1 MGVTISTHNGSAV
14 AREHNIR
21 NQTVVS
27 KEPHIDINGKHE
39 IWIDE
44 PVRKAYDRLFGEAL
58 EAYNAKQS
66 RPERQIDNYYHAV
79 CKDKKKHPV
88 YEMVI
93 GVYGKNEDGS
103 PICSEEQGKEI
114 MRQFVENWRERN
126 PNLELIG
133 AYYHA
138 DEEGEPHVHLDYV
151 PVAHGYTRGLET
163 QTGLVKALGEQGF
176 EKSGKETAQIQ
187 WERRENDYLTS
198 LCERVGLRVDHPRAE
213 GREHIDTATFKLQTQ
228 IQRLEQA
235 TEQEQGRYAQ
245 VAIMADEAEA
255 RATDAEVRA
264 KGAEQRATEAEHKLE
279 KANAKVEI
287 ATKEMKN
294 ALDKA
299 AKASEITSLSSM
311 LHRLG
316 QHKNTVTYN
325 ENMLDSTRAIGYEAS
340 EHLKKANQVKQE
352 AVSIRAE
359 AERKA
364 KEVEPLYQ
372 KASAE
377 AAAAERERQQ
387 QQQIRETMEQR
398 IEKRAEQI
406 ADEKVQAMFGGVP
419 SKREKRL
426 EAFCEALKLKDGHS
440 ALEAF
445 EEQERLLKQR
455 YRGMSGR

>member
-21 NQTVVS
+21 NQKVVS

-44 PVRKAYDRLFGEAL
+44 PVRQAYDRLFGQAL

-66 RPERQIDNYYHAV
+66 RPERQIDSYYHAV

-93 GVYGKNEDGS
+93 GVYGKDENGS
-103 PICSEEQGKEI
+103 PMCSEEQGKEI
-114 MRQFVENWRERN
+114 MQQFVENWRERN

-138 DEEGEPHVHLDYV
+138 DEPDSEPHVHIDYV

-163 QTGLVKALGEQGF
+163 QTGIVKALGEQGF

-198 LCERVGLRVDHPRAE
+198 LCERVGLRVDHPRVE

-228 IQRLEQA
+228 VKRLEQA
-235 TEQEQGRYAQ
+235 NVQEQDRYAEA
-245 VAIMADEAEA
+245 AIKADEAEA
-255 RATDAEVRA
+255 RAADAEARA
-264 KGAEQRATEAEHKLE
+264 KGAEKRTTAAERKLDVVNAQYDEANKDL
-279 KANAKVEI
+279 KKI
-287 ATKEMKN
+287 
-294 ALDKA
+294 LDKKA
-299 AKASEITSLSSM
+299 RASEIKRSIFDRDT
-311 LHRLG
+311 
-316 QHKNTVTYN
+316 QTYHA
-325 ENMLDSTRAIGYEAS
+325 NMLERTRAIGSEAYKNLD
-340 EHLKKANQVKQE
+340 EAHKVRQE
-352 AVSIRAE
+352 AVSIKAE

-364 KEVEPLYQ
+364 KAVEPLYQ

-377 AAAAERERQQ
+377 AAAATRERQQ
-387 QQQIRETMEQR
+387 QQQIRETMEQH
-398 IEKRAEQI
+398 IEQRAEQL
-406 ADEKVQAMFGGVP
+406 ADEKVKAMFGGVP
-419 SKREKRL
+419 SNREKRL
-426 EAFCEALKLKDGHS
+426 EAFCEKLKFNDGHS

-455 YRGMSGR
+455 SRGMSR